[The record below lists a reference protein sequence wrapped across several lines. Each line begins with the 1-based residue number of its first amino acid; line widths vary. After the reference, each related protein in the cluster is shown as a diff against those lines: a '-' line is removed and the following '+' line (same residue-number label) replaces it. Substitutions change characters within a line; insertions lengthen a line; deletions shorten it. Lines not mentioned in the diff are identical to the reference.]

1 MYKLINTNGGAVIG
15 TTESPRFI
23 YKKSTGCFV
32 ETNEANAQGVAYKGA
47 AYNLFGREGV
57 GVDGTV
63 MLVEY
68 DAGETVDAATE
79 LTAQQAQDR
88 ADIEYIAMEAG
99 IDLES

>member
-32 ETNEANAQGVAYKGA
+32 ETNEANAQGVAYKGTP
-47 AYNLFGREGV
+47 YNLFGRDGV

-68 DAGETVDAATE
+68 DAGETVDAATV

-88 ADIEYIAMEAG
+88 ADIDFIAMETG
-99 IDLES
+99 VEL